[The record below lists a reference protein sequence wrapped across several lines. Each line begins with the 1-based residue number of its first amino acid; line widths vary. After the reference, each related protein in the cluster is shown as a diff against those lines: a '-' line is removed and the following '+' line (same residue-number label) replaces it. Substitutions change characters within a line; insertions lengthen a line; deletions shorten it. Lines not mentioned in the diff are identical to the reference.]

1 MMYSNALLT
10 DFYELTM
17 AAGYFYQNK
26 GLDTA
31 TFELYF
37 RNNPFKG
44 GYSIAAGLET
54 AVHTVMNCRFGS
66 DDIKFLE
73 EQKTPNGVPV
83 FGKEFLDYLA
93 SYRFKGDIRGIPE
106 GTIVFP
112 DEPLVQ
118 ASGNL
123 IECQI
128 IESVLLCHINFQTL
142 IATKAARIWE
152 SSDHGSIIEF
162 GLRRSQGPDGA
173 LSACRAAYIG
183 GADATSNILAA
194 AQLGIPAKGT
204 HAHSWIQSFD
214 TELDAFRAYA
224 QIFPDSCI
232 LLVDTYDTLTS
243 GVPNAITVARELG
256 KKGQQLLGI
265 RIDSGDLVF
274 LSREARKMLDQA
286 SLSNVKIVASND
298 LDEAAIAD
306 IRSQGGCVDIWG
318 VGTRLVTGAGKG
330 GSALGGV
337 YKLVEHNGKP
347 KIKLSSDSDKTTNPG
362 LKKIIRFYDTDDLM
376 ESDILADI
384 SEDLSRGDVNAI
396 DPKNPSRRE
405 ELHHP
410 HREEL
415 LHPILQ
421 AGSII
426 YTFPDLDQIR
436 DHRKEQLR
444 RLHKNY
450 RRLNNPPEYKVR
462 LTEKLW
468 LQKDRMLNRS
478 GF

>member
-1 MMYSNALLT
+1 MYSNALFT

-26 GLDTA
+26 GSDTA
-31 TFELYF
+31 TFEMYF
-37 RNNPFKG
+37 RDNPFEG

-54 AVHTVMNCRFGS
+54 AVHAVMNCSFGN
-66 DDIKFLE
+66 DDIEFLE
-73 EQKTPNGVPV
+73 EQKTPDGAPL
-83 FGKEFLDYLA
+83 FGREFLNYLA
-93 SYRFKGDIRGIPE
+93 SYRFKGDIRGVPE
-106 GTIVFP
+106 GTVVFP
-112 DEPLVQ
+112 NEPLLQ

-152 SSDHGSIIEF
+152 SSGHGSIIEF

-183 GADATSNILAA
+183 GADATSNVLAA
-194 AQLGIPAKGT
+194 ARLGIPAKGT

-224 QIFPDSCI
+224 QIFPDTCI

-243 GVPNAITVARELG
+243 GVPNAITVAGELE
-256 KKGQQLLGI
+256 KKGRRLSGI

-274 LSREARKMLDQA
+274 LSREARKMLDHA
-286 SLSNVKIVASND
+286 SLPDVKIVASND
-298 LDEAAIAD
+298 LDETAIAD
-306 IRSQGGCVDIWG
+306 IMSRGGCVDIWG
-318 VGTRLVTGAGKG
+318 IGTRLVTGAGKG
-330 GSALGGV
+330 GSALGGI

-347 KIKLSSDSDKTTNPG
+347 KIKLSSNPDKTTNPG
-362 LKKIIRFYDTDDLM
+362 FKKIVRFYDTDGLM
-376 ESDILADI
+376 DSDILADI
-384 SEDLSRGDVNAI
+384 SEDLSSGDVNAI
-396 DPKNPSRRE
+396 DPKNPSHGE
-405 ELHHP
+405 KLHHP

-415 LHPILQ
+415 LHPVLQ
-421 AGSII
+421 AGAIVHA
-426 YTFPDLDQIR
+426 FPVLDQIR
-436 DHRKEQLR
+436 DHRKDQLQ

-450 RRLNNPPEYKVR
+450 RRLHNPLEYKVR
-462 LTEKLW
+462 LSEKLW
-468 LQKDRMLNRS
+468 LQKDRMLNRIDY
-478 GF
+478 